1 MEFKVEGSVRNRK
14 FVESLMPSIITQMG
28 LQNSRKAV
36 LIKVSDDCNGSGFTI
51 PIDMID
57 SYLVVIK
64 PNRKLKEIALTLAHE
79 MVHVRQFAKG
89 LLKITPKG
97 NVWMGKL
104 YPQKTPYLDQPWEI
118 DAFSKQEL
126 VLRRAI
132 EE

>member
-1 MEFKVEGSVRNRK
+1 MEFDVEGSVRNRK
-14 FVESLMPSIITQMG
+14 FINAIMPSMIAQMG

-36 LIKVSDDCNGSGFTI
+36 LIKVSDECDGCGFTI

-57 SYLVVIK
+57 SYLVMIK

-89 LLKITPKG
+89 MLKITPKG
-97 NVWMGKL
+97 SVWMGKL
-104 YPQKTPYLDQPWEI
+104 YPKKTAYLDQPWEI